1 MQQLKFCFLK
11 LSGIFKKVFSI
22 SILNPR
28 IQNPQKAD
36 CMEVLVGFSQIFIQ
50 MVATISYSLKAR
62 SLKMTSITGK
72 VGRMHIPRTGELVR
86 SLQFP
91 GSSSC
96 VNWWSLWSLPLIVQ
110 RKAFFNIWF
119 QNNWVN
125 LNHYLMFHTKL
136 ICDTYIHKYKC

>member
-72 VGRMHIPRTGELVR
+72 VGRMHIPRTGVGEEPTISRVKLLCQLVVT
-86 SLQFP
+86 LI
-91 GSSSC
+91 SSIDS
-96 VNWWSLWSLPLIVQ
+96 SEESI
-110 RKAFFNIWF
+110 F
-119 QNNWVN
+119 
-125 LNHYLMFHTKL
+125 
-136 ICDTYIHKYKC
+136 